1 MPVIRKL
8 FKWAFRLVVLGVVA
22 VVLLAVGHNTA
33 LRLLLEKRIKEATG
47 FEATVGRV
55 RMEWVRPVLRV
66 SHVRVFHP
74 DALGG
79 RPVVDISEARVRYD
93 FTDLFS
99 GVFRV
104 RELDVVIEEM
114 RFVRAE
120 GGVSTQTLL
129 AGHRAGA
136 RPVGEMLV
144 DPLEYAGV
152 DRFTF
157 SAERFYYVDRN
168 GLGSSQSVRL
178 GWQQLRA
185 EQLRKPEDWV
195 LLWEVLNKR
204 QPLIPSLSVRSMGVA
219 PGTTNSPSRQG
230 QAVTGISN
238 P

>member
-1 MPVIRKL
+1 
-8 FKWAFRLVVLGVVA
+8 
-22 VVLLAVGHNTA
+22 
-33 LRLLLEKRIKEATG
+33 
-47 FEATVGRV
+47 
-55 RMEWVRPVLRV
+55 
-66 SHVRVFHP
+66 
-74 DALGG
+74 
-79 RPVVDISEARVRYD
+79 
-93 FTDLFS
+93 
-99 GVFRV
+99 
-104 RELDVVIEEM
+104 
-114 RFVRAE
+114 
-120 GGVSTQTLL
+120 
-129 AGHRAGA
+129 
-136 RPVGEMLV
+136 
-144 DPLEYAGV
+144 V

-230 QAVTGISN
+230 QAVTGISK

>member
-1 MPVIRKL
+1 MIRKL
-8 FKWAFRLVVLGVVA
+8 FKWAFRLVVLAVIA
-22 VVLLAVGHNTA
+22 VVVLAVGHNTA
-33 LRLLLEKRIKEATG
+33 LRLVLENRIKEATG

-55 RMEWVRPVLRV
+55 RMEWMRPVLRV

-104 RELDVVIEEM
+104 RELDAEIEEV

-120 GGVSTQTLL
+120 AGVSTQTLL

-136 RPVGEMLV
+136 RSVGQMLV

-157 SAERFYYVDRN
+157 SADRFYYVDRT
-168 GLGSSQSVRL
+168 GAGRSQAIRL
-178 GWQQLRA
+178 DWRQLRA
-185 EQLRKPEDWV
+185 EQLRKPEDWE

-204 QPLIPSLSVRSMGVA
+204 QPLMPGPVVRAVGNSI
-219 PGTTNSPSRQG
+219 GTTNAPSRAG
-230 QAVTGISN
+230 EAATAVGK